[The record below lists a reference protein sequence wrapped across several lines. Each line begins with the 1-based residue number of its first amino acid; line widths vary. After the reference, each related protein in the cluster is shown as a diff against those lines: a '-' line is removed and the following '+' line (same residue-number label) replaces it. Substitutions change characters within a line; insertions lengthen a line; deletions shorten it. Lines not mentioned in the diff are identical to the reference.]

1 MHPMYTRFRSFSLS
15 LLLMLGA
22 ADLSAQSTSF
32 SPFKITLFEDA
43 AQIASKGIV
52 NFTAQ
57 KADIPMA
64 MTLATESINLVSG
77 APDVKLRYFKVR
89 IDSVPGSQNVGS
101 WAEVLQANMG
111 KRLTIVYSAG
121 MELDEVT
128 GEARVINMEKGMLL
142 LHGGEDSEYFIPF
155 AEIKQVIVQGQGNFK
170 SAIKVPSTVLEIG
183 IDKDQPFVPM
193 QMYSLHKGVHWTLV
207 GRIHLISPEKAALQL
222 TAVIQND
229 LVDLNDIDLELSP
242 SEILSDGHQN
252 GEVLEAGKLSL
263 RKGERLT
270 MSLLETEMECSAAFQ
285 CDIPWGDRL
294 SDGRLHRFPVENIIR
309 FNATSMPGITC
320 KSYHVIDENNRQLAQ
335 IGVTQGSTKQMELH
349 MGEEK
354 LVHVNVLETEVKRS
368 SKVETIGEMT
378 FRRVSIEGKITC
390 FNAGTKFIQIQV
402 GREVKGEVVESDK
415 AKIDEISD
423 EPGLKKM
430 IWRLSLDKGAK
441 REVVYKYDA
450 FIPVQ
455 EK

>member
-1 MHPMYTRFRSFSLS
+1 MFTRLCCFLVF
-15 LLLMLGA
+15 LLLLGA
-22 ADLSAQSTSF
+22 HGSMAQSTSF

-52 NFTAQ
+52 NFTGQ
-57 KADIPMA
+57 KADIPMNMA
-64 MTLATESINLVSG
+64 LVPEAIDLVSG
-77 APDVKLRYFKVR
+77 APEVKLRYFKIR
-89 IDSVPGSQNVGS
+89 QDSVPGNQSVGS

-128 GEARVINMEKGMLL
+128 GEAHVVNTEKGMLL
-142 LHGGEDSEYFIPF
+142 LRGGEDSEYFIPL

-170 SAIKVPSTVLEIG
+170 SAVKVPTTVLEIG
-183 IDKDQPFVPM
+183 IDKDQPFVPI
-193 QMYSLHKGVHWTLV
+193 QMYSLHKGVLWTPV
-207 GRIHLISPEKAALQL
+207 GRIRIISSEKALLQL

-229 LVDLNDIDLELSP
+229 LLDLYDIDLELSA
-242 SEILSDGHQN
+242 SKILSDGHQN
-252 GEVLEAGKLSL
+252 GENIEVGKLNL
-263 RKGERLT
+263 RKGERLS
-270 MSLLETEMECSAAFQ
+270 MSLLDKEMEYNAAYE
-285 CDIPWGDRL
+285 CEIPWGDRV

-309 FNATSMPGITC
+309 FDAMSMPGLTC
-320 KSYHVIDENNRQLAQ
+320 DSYHVIDENNRQLAQ
-335 IGVTQGSTKQMELH
+335 IAATQGSTKQMELR

-378 FRRVSIEGKITC
+378 FRRVSIEGKISC

-402 GREVKGEVVESDK
+402 GREVKGEIVESDK
-415 AKIDEISD
+415 AKVEDFPD

-430 IWRLSLDKGAK
+430 LWRLSMDKGAK
-441 REVVYKYDA
+441 REIVYKYDA
-450 FIPVQ
+450 FVPVT

>member
-1 MHPMYTRFRSFSLS
+1 MYTRFRSIAAG
-15 LLLMLGA
+15 LLLLGA
-22 ADLSAQSTSF
+22 HALPAQSTSF

-52 NFTAQ
+52 NFAGQ
-57 KADIPMA
+57 KADIP
-64 MTLATESINLVSG
+64 LSLDLVTESIDLVSG
-77 APDVKLRYFKVR
+77 APEVKVKYFKIR
-89 IDSVPGSQNVGS
+89 QDSVPGNQSVGN
-101 WAEVLQANMG
+101 WAEVMQANTG

-128 GEARVINMEKGMLL
+128 GEVLVVNTDQGMLL
-142 LHGGEDSEYFIPF
+142 LRGGADSEYFIPL

-170 SAIKVPSTVLEIG
+170 SAVKVPKTVLEIG

-193 QMYSLHKGVHWTLV
+193 QMYSLHKGVSWTPV
-207 GRIHLISPEKAALQL
+207 GRIRIISTEKALLQL

-229 LVDLNDIDLELSP
+229 LVDLSEIDLELSA
-242 SEILSDGHQN
+242 SHILRDGHQN
-252 GEVLEAGKLSL
+252 GESLEVGKLTL
-263 RKGERLT
+263 RKGERLSMT
-270 MSLLETEMECSAAFQ
+270 LLEAEMEYSAAYL
-285 CDIPWGDRL
+285 CEIPWSERV

-309 FNATSMPGITC
+309 FNATSMPGLPC
-320 KSYHVIDENNRQLAQ
+320 ESYHVIDENNRQLAQ
-335 IGVTQGSTKQMELH
+335 IGITQGHTKQMELH

-368 SKVETIGEMT
+368 SKVEKIGELT
-378 FRRVSIEGKITC
+378 FQRVSIEGKITC

-402 GREVKGEVVESDK
+402 DRELKGQVVESDK
-415 AKIDEISD
+415 AKVDDMPD

-430 IWRLSLDKGAK
+430 SWRLSLDKGAK
-441 REVVYKYDA
+441 KEVLYKYDA
-450 FIPVQ
+450 FVPAE

>member
-1 MHPMYTRFRSFSLS
+1 MYTRFRSIAAG
-15 LLLMLGA
+15 LLLLGA
-22 ADLSAQSTSF
+22 HALPAQSTSF

-52 NFTAQ
+52 NFAGQ
-57 KADIPMA
+57 KADIP
-64 MTLATESINLVSG
+64 LSLDLVTESIDLVSG
-77 APDVKLRYFKVR
+77 APEVKVKYFKIR
-89 IDSVPGSQNVGS
+89 QDSVPGNQSVGN
-101 WAEVLQANMG
+101 WAEVMQANTG

-128 GEARVINMEKGMLL
+128 GEVLVVNTDQGMLL
-142 LHGGEDSEYFIPF
+142 LRGGADSEYFIPL

-170 SAIKVPSTVLEIG
+170 SAVKVPKTVLEIG

-193 QMYSLHKGVHWTLV
+193 QMYSLHKGVSWTPV
-207 GRIHLISPEKAALQL
+207 GRIRIISTEKALLQL

-229 LVDLNDIDLELSP
+229 LVDLSEIDLELSA
-242 SEILSDGHQN
+242 SHILRDGHQN
-252 GEVLEAGKLSL
+252 GESLEVGKLTL
-263 RKGERLT
+263 RKGERLSMT
-270 MSLLETEMECSAAFQ
+270 LLEAEMEYAAAYL
-285 CDIPWGDRL
+285 CEIPWSERV

-309 FNATSMPGITC
+309 FNATSMPGLPC
-320 KSYHVIDENNRQLAQ
+320 ESYHVIDENNRQLAQ
-335 IGVTQGSTKQMELH
+335 IGITQGHTKQMELH

-368 SKVETIGEMT
+368 SKVEKIGELT
-378 FRRVSIEGKITC
+378 FQRVSIEGKITC

-402 GREVKGEVVESDK
+402 DRELKGQVVESDK
-415 AKIDEISD
+415 AKVDDMPD

-430 IWRLSLDKGAK
+430 SWRLSLDKGAK
-441 REVVYKYDA
+441 KEVLYKYDA
-450 FIPVQ
+450 FVPAE